1 MPTIQQLRYV
11 AEIATC
17 GSVSRAAERLLVAQP
32 SISAAIKDLE
42 SELGLTIFH
51 RTNRGMVLSSEGTEF
66 LGYARQVLEQVDL
79 LESRFS
85 GEGPRRRE
93 LSVSTQHYAFS
104 VNAFVDLLKDYE
116 GDSYEFTLRET
127 RTHDIIED
135 VRHLRSEVGVLYL
148 SDFNEA
154 VMRKLFKEN
163 DLEFTELFTARPHV
177 FVSRTHP
184 LAERPSIT
192 PEELEPYPC
201 LSFEQGTNNS
211 FHFSEEILSTA
222 YHAKSIRVS
231 DRATIFNLII
241 GLHGYTISTGVLSE
255 DLNGDGIVSVPL
267 DVPER
272 IRVGY
277 IVRRQTMLSRLAK
290 QYLEKLDAYLASY
303 GLK

>member
-32 SISAAIKDLE
+32 SVSAAVKDLE
-42 SELGLTIFH
+42 SELGLTLFH

-66 LGYARQVLEQVDL
+66 LGYARQVLEQMDL

-85 GEGPRRRE
+85 SESSRRRE

-104 VNAFVDLLKDYE
+104 VNAFVDLLKEYE

-154 VMRKLFKEN
+154 VMRKLFKES
-163 DLEFTELFTARPHV
+163 DLVFTELFAAKPHV

-184 LAERPSIT
+184 LAGRDSIA

-211 FHFSEEILSTA
+211 FYFSEEILSTA

-255 DLNGDGIVSVPL
+255 DLNGAEIVSVPL
-267 DVPER
+267 DVPET

-277 IVRRQTMLSRLAK
+277 VVRRQTMPSRLAK
-290 QYLEKLDAYLASY
+290 RYLEKLDAYLASY